1 MQKEWQTVLKFL
13 DCHRKKDPVFEPS
26 AEEFTDGKDALEL
39 LIQWVINVCSS
50 VVQKAIKR
58 DGAFLKRV
66 LVFKRL
72 NDDETGHNLS
82 WLSPLGD
89 FMIFITPM
97 KSLDLGDPK

>member
-26 AEEFTDGKDALEL
+26 ADDFTDGKDALEL
-39 LIQWVINVCSS
+39 LIQYVVNVCGT
-50 VVQKAIKR
+50 VVQKAINR
-58 DGAFLKRV
+58 DRAFLKRV

-82 WLSPLGD
+82 
-89 FMIFITPM
+89 
-97 KSLDLGDPK
+97 